1 MFEVENSIPIW
12 EVLGL
17 IMEQYDIQY
26 PAKNDWTSILT
37 KENLKKE
44 QERMLVYQKQLD
56 DMKLKLSADTSG
68 NAN

>member
-12 EVLGL
+12 EILGL
-17 IMEQYDIQY
+17 TMEQYDIQY

-37 KENLKKE
+37 EENLKKE
-44 QERMLVYQKQLD
+44 KDRLLVYQKQLD